1 MVAKKKFV
9 RFQSLWK
16 LHNKVSYGASGFCEN
31 YTRKTPLY
39 IYYIIGTGADAAC
52 VFLATCYTVIVP
64 MRCERQRKGGRN
76 DNRKNRTQCA
86 GRSRWQYCRR
96 WRKGGTP
103 GKESIVKGMN
113 KLKFVFRCAI
123 VGAVIAAGL
132 LLSALIRWSARRPR
146 NRAAHSKRCTTY

>member
-1 MVAKKKFV
+1 M
-9 RFQSLWK
+9 RLSYLWK

-39 IYYIIGTGADAAC
+39 IYYIISTGADAAC

-64 MRCERQRKGGRN
+64 MRCGTQEKGDGTTIEWTGREA
-76 DNRKNRTQCA
+76 KPAKLAVLPT
-86 GRSRWQYCRR
+86 GRR
-96 WRKGGTP
+96 GETP
-103 GKESIVKGMN
+103 GKESIVKVAN
-113 KLKFVFRCAI
+113 KLKFVYRCFI

-146 NRAAHSKRCTTY
+146 NRAAQFQKVYDLLTIIINW